1 MASIKKLLRSFARG
15 EVTPQLFGRVDL
27 DQFQTGLALCRN
39 WIVRP
44 HGVADNRPGTTFIAT
59 TKNGAV
65 ISRLV
70 PFSFNNTQTFAIEL
84 GVGYFRFYTNGAK
97 LLVGAPA
104 AYNGATAYTIGNL
117 VTSGGNVYYC
127 IANTTGN
134 APPNAGFWYLQ
145 PASGQLEVPN
155 NYTAADLF
163 DVHYV
168 QSNDTMTF
176 CHPNYPPSELKRL
189 SAVNWTFIPIV
200 FGDAVPIPTT
210 VAASNNGAATTPTTY
225 TYVVTTIN
233 TGDLQESIQSAVAT
247 IGNDLTVAG
256 RKNTITWVAAAGAI
270 QYSIYKLANGLYGF
284 IGNAGGTSFDDNN
297 ITANI
302 GVTPPYVDNPFV
314 DNTTYP
320 STVTYYQGRRYFA
333 ASNSKP
339 QNFWA
344 TRSNTESNLTYSIP
358 SQDTDRLSF
367 RIAARD
373 ANAIKH
379 LIPLADLLMLTAA
392 GEWRI
397 TSNSGVVKPSDIII
411 TQQTGIGASN
421 VAPCIV
427 NKGTVYAA
435 ARGGRIREM
444 IYNWQVAGYITND
457 ISKLA
462 PHLFDYFTIADMA
475 YAKAP
480 YPIIWCVSSNGSLLG
495 LTYQPEDQVAGW
507 HHHDTVNGKFESIC
521 IVSENNEDIL
531 YAIVNRTLNGV
542 QNRYVERLNTR
553 NFNQTLAQAYFVDC
567 GAVYS
572 GAPATVIS
580 GLTWLIG
587 STVNILAD
595 GAVSPPQVVDN
606 TGSITLPVAASLV
619 NIGLPITA
627 DLQTLPFSLDS
638 VEASSRGAV
647 KNVSQV
653 WLRVDQTS
661 GLFIG
666 PSFATLKPIK
676 LRTTE
681 TYGTPPGLKSG
692 ELEGQKLEPLWAAD
706 GTLCIRQTDPLPATI
721 VSIAYE
727 IAMGN

>member
-1 MASIKKLLRSFARG
+1 MASVKKLLRSFARG

-39 WIVRP
+39 WITRP
-44 HGVADNRPGTTFIAT
+44 HGVADNRPGTQFIAN
-59 TKNGAV
+59 TKNGAI

-84 GVGYFRFYTNGAK
+84 GVGYFRFYTQGAK
-97 LLVGAPA
+97 LLYGTPA
-104 AYNGATAYTIGNL
+104 AYSGATAYVPGNL

-134 APPNAGFWYLQ
+134 APPNATFWYLQ
-145 PASGQLEVPN
+145 PTSGQLEVPN

-168 QSNDTMTF
+168 QSNDVMTF
-176 CHPNYPPSELKRL
+176 THPNYAPSELRRL
-189 SAVNWTFIPIV
+189 SAVNWSFIPIS
-200 FGDAVPIPTT
+200 FGDTIPVPTS
-210 VAASNNGAATTPTTY
+210 VAASNNGAATTPTNY
-225 TYVVTTIN
+225 SYVVTTRN
-233 TGDLQESIQSAVAT
+233 TGDLQESLASAAAT
-247 IGNDLTVAG
+247 IANDLTVAG
-256 RKNTITWVAAAGAI
+256 RKNTITWTAAAGAI
-270 QYSIYKLANGLYGF
+270 QYNIYKLANGLYGF
-284 IGNAGGTSFDDNN
+284 IGTAGGTSFDDTN
-297 ITANI
+297 ITPNI
-302 GVTPPYVDNPFV
+302 GQTPPYVDAPFV

-320 STVTYYQGRRYFA
+320 GTVTYYQGRRYFA

-358 SQDTDRLSF
+358 SQDDDRLSY

-397 TSNSGVVKPSDIII
+397 TSNAGVVKPSDIIV
-411 TQQTGIGASN
+411 TQQAGIGASN
-421 VAPCIV
+421 VSPVIV
-427 NKGTVYAA
+427 NKGVVYAA

-444 IYNWQVAGYITND
+444 IYNWQVAGYITSD

-462 PHLFDYFTIADMA
+462 PHLFDYFTIQDMA

-495 LTYQPEDQVAGW
+495 LTYQPEDQIAGW
-507 HHHDTVNGKFESIC
+507 HHHDTTNGKFESIC

-531 YAIVNRTLNGV
+531 YAIINRTLNGV
-542 QNRYVERLNTR
+542 QNRYVERLSTR
-553 NFNQTLAQAYFVDC
+553 NFNGTLAQAYFVDC
-567 GAVYS
+567 GATYS

-580 GLTWLIG
+580 GLSWLIG
-587 STVNILAD
+587 STVSILAD

-606 TGSITLPVAASLV
+606 TGAITLPVAASLV
-619 NIGLPITA
+619 QIGLPIVA
-627 DLQTLPFSLDS
+627 DLQTLPFTLDA
-638 VEASSRGAV
+638 VEASARGAV
-647 KNVSQV
+647 KNIDEV

-661 GLFIG
+661 GLFLG
-666 PSFATLKPIK
+666 PNFNTLKPIK
-676 LRTTE
+676 MRTIE
-681 TYGTPPGLKSG
+681 TYGTPPNLQSG
-692 ELEGQKLEPLWAAD
+692 ELEGQKLEPLWGQD

-721 VSIAYE
+721 VSIAYKV
-727 IAMGN
+727 AMGN